1 MKTEKKK
8 NSKLIIFG
16 IAIIVMLLIVAL
28 VINYQDLFGS
38 GENLDIES
46 GEHVETE
53 NEKASGDEYIYLQ
66 GTKKV
71 GNVEFSNIRIKK
83 ITGNKCE
90 FLTDVENLTEEY
102 LKPQDVTI
110 KVIDSSK
117 EVDEIFAG
125 ILTELAPYEPNRFKT
140 QVLSDITDAV
150 DVEIEVEER

>member
-8 NSKLIIFG
+8 NSKLIILG

-38 GENLDIES
+38 GKNLDIES
-46 GEHVETE
+46 GEHVEIE

-90 FLTDVENLTEEY
+90 FIADVENLTDEY

-110 KVIDSSK
+110 KVIDSSN

-140 QVLSDITDAV
+140 QVLSDITDAT

>member
-16 IAIIVMLLIVAL
+16 LVIIVMLLIIAL
-28 VINYQDLFGS
+28 VINYQGLFEN
-38 GENLDIES
+38 GENLEIES
-46 GEHVETE
+46 GEHVEKE
-53 NEKASGDEYIYLQ
+53 SEYMYLQ

-71 GNVEFSNIRIKK
+71 GNVKFSNIRIKK

-90 FLTDVENLTEEY
+90 FLADVENLTEEY

-110 KVIDSSK
+110 KIIDDSGG
-117 EVDEIFAG
+117 VDEVFAG

-140 QVLSDITDAV
+140 QVLSDITDAI